1 MEHISYGTTG
11 KLLRVDLDK
20 NKTWIENLPEN
31 VIHKYLGGTSLGV
44 KLLYNEVSPKINWT
58 DPGNRIYMLSGPL
71 GGSGLAGTGCF
82 SIVTKGTRTNGVT
95 SSQANGDFGAYLKFS
110 GFDGIAIQGIALEW
124 GYLYIHDGVAEL
136 RDAKHLLGKDTWEV
150 EDIVKEELG
159 YKERNMSVFSI
170 GPAGENLVKFAGL
183 HGDRG
188 HTAAHNGLGAIIGL
202 KKLKAVAVS
211 RSKGSI
217 SIANKTQFTE
227 CRKNL
232 LDYFKSYN
240 SIIFKYGT
248 HKALVGHDKAGILPV
263 KNYTTN
269 IFPEA
274 HRFDVRDRFEILRN
288 YPCVFCPSRHHIE
301 IKVTEGP
308 YAGFSG
314 KDPEYEQ
321 YAAWGPQIGVT
332 DPGAA
337 IVLSNEAD
345 RLGIDSNEGSWLIGW
360 VMECFE
366 KGLLAA
372 DDLDGLQMNWGN
384 VEATR
389 TLLKKIAN
397 REGAG
402 SWLAEGIKAAAE
414 KVGGEAVNMAIYTKK
429 GNIPRGH
436 DHRTKWWEFFDTCV
450 SESATLQNQLY
461 GLDLIPYGLSNEYNP
476 HSWKDVSTIE
486 GKTTGTLTLVDS
498 LVICWFTCS
507 GNIPLLCK
515 GLNAATGWDFSFDEA
530 LKVGRRAVTLMRMY
544 NLKCGI
550 SPDLDAPSSRYGSV
564 PIDGPGKGLSVISH
578 LKEMRTNYY
587 KLMGWDPETGI
598 PLPET
603 LTKLGIDYTVK
614 DLNDIKF

>member
-1 MEHISYGTTG
+1 MGDALYGTTG
-11 KLLRVDLDK
+11 KILRVDLDK
-20 NKTWIENLPEN
+20 NKTCIENLPED
-31 VIHKYLGGTSLGV
+31 VIRKYLGGTSLGV
-44 KLLYNEVSPKINWT
+44 KLLYNEVPPKINWA
-58 DPGNRIYMLSGPL
+58 DAENRVYMLSGPL

-95 SSQANGDFGAYLKFS
+95 SSQANGNFGAYLKFS
-110 GFDGIAIQGIALEW
+110 GFDGIAIQGVASEW
-124 GYLYIHDGVAEL
+124 SYLYIHDGVAEL
-136 RDAKHLLGKDTWEV
+136 RDAKHLIGKDTWEV
-150 EDIVKEELG
+150 EDIIKEELG
-159 YKERNMSVFSI
+159 YTGRNLSVFSI

-188 HTAAHNGLGAIIGL
+188 HSVAHNGLGAVIGF

-211 RSKGSI
+211 RSQGSI
-217 SIANKTQFTE
+217 DVADKTKLRE
-227 CRKNL
+227 ARKML
-232 LDYFKSYN
+232 IDYWKSHTGV
-240 SIIFKYGT
+240 IFEYGT
-248 HKALVGHDKAGILPV
+248 HKALIGADKIGILPV

-274 HRFDVRDRFEILRN
+274 YKFDVRDKFEIPKKN
-288 YPCVFCPSRHHIE
+288 PCIFCPSNHCIE

-308 YAGFSG
+308 YTGYTG

-345 RLGIDSNEGSWLIGW
+345 RLGMDANEGGWLIGW

-366 KGLLAA
+366 KGLLTS
-372 DDLDGLQMNWGN
+372 DDLDGLQMKWGN
-384 VEATR
+384 VEGTR

-414 KVGGEAVNMAIYTKK
+414 KIGGEAVNMAIYTKK

-450 SESATLQNQLY
+450 SESATLQNQLL
-461 GLDLIPYGLSNEYNP
+461 GLDLIPYGLSNEYDS
-476 HSWKDVSTIE
+476 HSWKEVSTIE

-515 GLNAATGWDFSFDEA
+515 ALNAATGWDFSFDEA
-530 LKVGRRAVTLMRMY
+530 LKVGRRAINLMRVY
-544 NLKCGI
+544 NLRSGI
-550 SPDLDAPSSRYGSV
+550 SPDLDAPSPRYGSV
-564 PIDGPGKGLSVISH
+564 PKDGPGKGLSVNSH
-578 LKEMRTNYY
+578 LKEMRANYY
-587 KLMGWDPETGI
+587 KLMGWNPETGL

-603 LTKLGIDYTVK
+603 LTKLGLDYAVK
-614 DLNDIKF
+614 DLNDVKF

>member
-1 MEHISYGTTG
+1 MEDTLHGTTG
-11 KLLRVDLDK
+11 KILRVDLDK
-20 NKTWIENLPEN
+20 NKTWIESLPED
-31 VIHKYLGGTSLGV
+31 VIRKYLGGTSLGV
-44 KLLYNEVSPKINWT
+44 KLLYNEVPPKINWA
-58 DPGNRIYMLSGPL
+58 DPENRVYMLSGPL
-71 GGSGLAGTGCF
+71 GGSGLAGSGCF
-82 SIVTKGTRTNGVT
+82 SIVTKGTCTNGVT
-95 SSQANGDFGAYLKFS
+95 SSQANGNFGAYLKFS
-110 GFDGIAIQGIALEW
+110 GFDGIAIQGVSSEW
-124 GYLYIHDGVAEL
+124 KYLYIHDEIAEL
-136 RDAKHLLGKDTWEV
+136 RDAKHLIGKNTWEV
-150 EDIVKEELG
+150 EDAIKDELG
-159 YKERNMSVFSI
+159 YSERNMSVFSI

-188 HTAAHNGLGAIIGL
+188 HTAAHNGLGAIIGS

-211 RSKGSI
+211 RSHGSI
-217 SIANKTQFTE
+217 SIASKTQFTE
-227 CRKNL
+227 CRKML
-232 LDYFKSYN
+232 LDHFRSHN
-240 SIIFKYGT
+240 GVIFKYGT
-248 HKALVGHDKAGILPV
+248 HKALVGADKTGILPV

-274 HRFDVRDRFEILRN
+274 HKFDVRDHFEIPKKS
-288 YPCVFCPSRHHIE
+288 PCIFCPSSHCIE

-366 KGLLAA
+366 KGLLTS
-372 DDLDGLQMNWGN
+372 DDLDGLQMKWGD

-389 TLLKKIAN
+389 ALLKKIAN

-414 KVGGEAVNMAIYTKK
+414 KVGGEAVNMAIYTEK

-436 DHRTKWWEFFDTCV
+436 DHRVKWWEFFDTCV
-450 SESATLQNQLY
+450 SESATLQNQLL
-461 GLDLIPYGLSNEYNP
+461 GLDLIPYGLSNEYDP
-476 HSWKDVSTIE
+476 YSWEDISTIE
-486 GKTTGTLTLVDS
+486 GKTTGTMTFVDS

-515 GLNAATGWDFSFDEA
+515 LLNTVAGWDFSFDEG
-530 LKVGRRAVTLMRMY
+530 LEVGRRAVTLMRMY
-544 NLKCGI
+544 NLRCGI
-550 SPDLDAPSSRYGSV
+550 KPELDAPSPRYGSV
-564 PIDGPGKGLSVISH
+564 PKDGPGKGLSVISH
-578 LKEMRTNYY
+578 LKGMRSNYY

-603 LTKLGIDYTVK
+603 LTKLKIDFAAK

>member
-1 MEHISYGTTG
+1 MGHTLYGTTG

-20 NKTWIENLPEN
+20 NKTWIEKLPEN
-31 VIHKYLGGTSLGV
+31 VIRKYLGGTSLGV
-44 KLLYNEVSPKINWT
+44 KLLYNEVSPKINWS
-58 DPGNRIYMLSGPL
+58 DPENRIYMLSGPL

-82 SIVTKGTRTNGVT
+82 SIVTKGTHTNGVT
-95 SSQANGDFGAYLKFS
+95 SSQANGNFGAYLKFS

-124 GYLYIHDGVAEL
+124 SYLYIHDGVAEI
-136 RDAKHLLGKDTWEV
+136 RDAKHLLGKNTWEV

-159 YKERNMSVFSI
+159 YKERSMSVFSI

-188 HTAAHNGLGAIIGL
+188 HSAAHNGLGAVIGF

-211 RSKGSI
+211 RSQGSI
-217 SIANKTQFTE
+217 NVADKTKLREVNKM
-227 CRKNL
+227 L
-232 LDYFKSYN
+232 IDYWKSHTGV
-240 SIIFKYGT
+240 IFEYGT
-248 HKALVGHDKAGILPV
+248 HKALIEADKIGILPV

-274 HRFDVRDRFEILRN
+274 YKFDVRDRFEILKKN
-288 YPCVFCPSRHHIE
+288 PCIFCPSNHCVE

-337 IVLSNEAD
+337 IVLSNEID
-345 RLGIDSNEGSWLIGW
+345 RLGMDTNEGGWLLGW

-366 KGLLAA
+366 KGLLTS
-372 DDLDGLQMNWGN
+372 DDLDGLQMKWGN
-384 VEATR
+384 VEGTR
-389 TLLKKIAN
+389 TLIKKIAN

-402 SWLAEGIKAAAE
+402 NWLAEGIKVAAE
-414 KVGGEAVNMAIYTKK
+414 KVGGEAINMAIYTKK

-450 SESATLQNQLY
+450 SESATLQNQLL
-461 GLDLIPYGLSNEYNP
+461 GLNLIPYGLSNEYDP
-476 HSWKDVSTIE
+476 HSWKDISTIE
-486 GKTTGTLTLVDS
+486 GKTTGTLTLADS
-498 LVICWFTCS
+498 LVICWFTCN
-507 GNIPLLCK
+507 GNIPLLCE
-515 GLNAATGWDFSFDEA
+515 GLNASTGWDFSFDEA

-587 KLMGWDPETGI
+587 KLMGWNKETGL

-603 LTKLGIDYTVK
+603 LNKLGIAVGTD
-614 DLNDIKF
+614 